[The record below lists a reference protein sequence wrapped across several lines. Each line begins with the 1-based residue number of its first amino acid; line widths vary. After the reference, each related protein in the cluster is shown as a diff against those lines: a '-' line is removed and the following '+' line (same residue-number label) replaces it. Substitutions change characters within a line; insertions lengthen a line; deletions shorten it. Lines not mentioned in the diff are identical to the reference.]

1 MNHAFWADAIAV
13 VHFAYFGFVVLGQ
26 ALILLGMVRRWQW
39 IRNLWFR
46 AAHLLAIGLVA
57 LEAVVGMS
65 CPLTDWERD
74 LRAKAGETTS
84 DASFMARLANE
95 VMFHDFPD
103 WVFRVVH
110 ISFAVLVIATF
121 VIAPPKWR
129 RVKKG
134 DKSN

>member
-1 MNHAFWADAIAV
+1 MDYGFWADALAI

-26 ALILLGMVRRWQW
+26 ALILLGIVRRWQW

-57 LEAVVGMS
+57 LEAVIDMN
-65 CPLTDWERD
+65 CPLTEWERA
-74 LRAKAGETTS
+74 LRVKAGETIS

-95 VMFHDFPD
+95 VMFHEFPE
-103 WVFRVVH
+103 WVFRAIH

-121 VIAPPKWR
+121 IVAPPRWR
-129 RVKKG
+129 REKRG
-134 DKSN
+134 